1 MFVLQ
6 QVVPEAIPR
15 STAVKSTD
23 MRRLEMSPARPS
35 RSMLRT
41 GFSANQAKV
50 YPEDRE
56 GTSLFDAAGFWGTD
70 TQNNRSDD
78 PFSEQTALSPPQ
90 KKSVGGGDPLM
101 SHSRRPTEGG
111 VMPFDLEV
119 PVAYG
124 SVTAGNITG
133 LQIGVNDITSGKVGA
148 TTGMGVVEEGDNVAG
163 GVRETNAMMEN
174 IETDRVPCP
183 RLCGASFGSG
193 NGGLAIFHN
202 GEVKK
207 MWYWYQ
213 RADTVRVS
221 GAPGVK
227 GDAVF
232 SDAESI
238 ELVLGSS
245 GKTSQ
250 PPSPQA
256 GKQKM
261 AISSSGPRTLKE
273 LMSMTTS
280 AKEVSRFC
288 SRPRGM
294 FAL

>member
-1 MFVLQ
+1 
-6 QVVPEAIPR
+6 
-15 STAVKSTD
+15 
-23 MRRLEMSPARPS
+23 MSPTRPS
-35 RSMLRT
+35 RTMLRT

-70 TQNNRSDD
+70 TLNNRSDD
-78 PFSEQTALSPPQ
+78 PFSEQPSSPL
-90 KKSVGGGDPLM
+90 KKLVGGGDPLM

-119 PVAYG
+119 PIAYG

-148 TTGMGVVEEGDNVAG
+148 TTGMGAVEEGDNVAG
-163 GVRETNAMMEN
+163 DVRDTNAMMEN
-174 IETDRVPCP
+174 IETERVPCP
-183 RLCGASFGSG
+183 RLCGATFGSG

-207 MWYWYQ
+207 MWGWYQ
-213 RADTVRVS
+213 RADTVRIS

-227 GDAVF
+227 GDAAF

-238 ELVLGSS
+238 EVSVGSS
-245 GKTSQ
+245 GRTSH
-250 PPSPQA
+250 PPSRKA
-256 GKQKM
+256 GKQKL
-261 AISSSGPRTLKE
+261 AIASSGPRTLKE

-288 SRPRGM
+288 SRPRGI
-294 FAL
+294 FGV

>member
-1 MFVLQ
+1 
-6 QVVPEAIPR
+6 
-15 STAVKSTD
+15 
-23 MRRLEMSPARPS
+23 
-35 RSMLRT
+35 MLRT

-78 PFSEQTALSPPQ
+78 PFSEQAAVSSPQ
-90 KKSVGGGDPLM
+90 KKSVGGVDPLM
-101 SHSRRPTEGG
+101 PHSRRLAEGG
-111 VMPFDLEV
+111 VMPFDVEV

-133 LQIGVNDITSGKVGA
+133 LQIGVNDIASGKVGT
-148 TTGMGVVEEGDNVAG
+148 TTGMGVAEEGDNVAG
-163 GVRETNAMMEN
+163 DVRETNAMMEN
-174 IETDRVPCP
+174 IETERVPCP
-183 RLCGASFGSG
+183 RLCGATFGSG

-213 RADTVRVS
+213 RADTVRLS

-238 ELVLGSS
+238 ELVIGTS
-245 GKTSQ
+245 GRTSH
-250 PPSPQA
+250 PPSQKV
-256 GKQKM
+256 GKQKL

-280 AKEVSRFC
+280 AKEVSRLC
-288 SRPRGM
+288 SRRRGI
-294 FAL
+294 FGL